1 MAGLQEAARPS
12 LEAFCEARS
21 MLGQT
26 DLLQDTYADLIFWIR
41 GGRPSL
47 LFICVINLG
56 AALRGQQEVLIRRGI
71 WPRGGLWK
79 TPGGG
84 ALQAPG
90 GVLQAVPGARF

>member
-26 DLLQDTYADLIFWIR
+26 DLLQDTYADLLFLIR
-41 GGRPSL
+41 GWGRPSL
-47 LFICVINLG
+47 CFICVINLG
-56 AALRGQQEVLIRRGI
+56 AALRSQQEVLIRGGI

-79 TPGGG
+79 TPGGV
-84 ALQAPG
+84 LQAPG
-90 GVLQAVPGARF
+90 GVLQAVPGARC